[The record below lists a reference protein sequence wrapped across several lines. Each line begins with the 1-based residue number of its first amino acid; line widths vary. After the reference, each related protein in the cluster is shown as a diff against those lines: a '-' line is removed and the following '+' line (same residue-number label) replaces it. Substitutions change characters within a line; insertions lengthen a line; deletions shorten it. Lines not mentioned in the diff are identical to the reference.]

1 MSVTLTANYKE
12 IFAAQTVEKIDELL
26 EDNYYIDDILEFID
40 NNNEEDFVAFYE
52 EYVTQGED
60 LGYDVVD
67 AFVGYHGIANVESV
81 RDAYRGHYDSGADFA
96 EEYYNDIYGDVPS
109 FLVVDWEATWN
120 QSLYYDFDFVDGYV
134 FDSNF

>member
-1 MSVTLTANYKE
+1 
-12 IFAAQTVEKIDELL
+12 
-26 EDNYYIDDILEFID
+26 
-40 NNNEEDFVAFYE
+40 
-52 EYVTQGED
+52 VTQGED